1 MGRIGRREVQ
11 GEEAAWSKSRGRPA
25 MSRREPTILF
35 SETQRFTQVWIWAI
49 TLSAAV
55 LTWAIFLR
63 ELYFAPEPST
73 SATEAAIFLLVLLVV
88 GVGIPAFVYSLR
100 LEVELNEEELAI
112 RFRPFVRRRIPLSR
126 IREFHARPYR
136 PIREYGGW
144 GLRYGPSGKAYNVK
158 GDRGVQLL
166 LEGREKLLVGSQ
178 RPEEFEGALA
188 RATGRQ
194 PLPASASS

>member
-1 MGRIGRREVQ
+1 
-11 GEEAAWSKSRGRPA
+11 

-55 LTWAIFLR
+55 LTWAIFL
-63 ELYFAPEPST
+63 
-73 SATEAAIFLLVLLVV
+73 LVLLVV

-100 LEVELNEEELAI
+100 LEVELNEEDLAI

-166 LEGREKLLVGSQ
+166 LEGKEKLLVGSQ